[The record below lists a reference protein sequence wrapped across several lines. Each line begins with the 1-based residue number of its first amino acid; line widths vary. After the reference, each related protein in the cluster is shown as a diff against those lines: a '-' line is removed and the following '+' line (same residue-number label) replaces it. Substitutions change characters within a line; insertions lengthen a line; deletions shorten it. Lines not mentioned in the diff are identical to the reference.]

1 LQKKRIELKMPIL
14 LASTEIHVPSFPLL
28 NCELKR
34 LQMIVMKG
42 RMKIV
47 KKFSDVYNFIW
58 DCDFDNKRL
67 TSNFGITLLIANS
80 SAVILPFKALA
91 DEAPETLYPQRLD
104 MPLLFAIAM
113 VGATVGGLL
122 ARERKKELVRLNDQ
136 LRQINSTLRRQ
147 AKIESYAPNL
157 RYAPANRII
166 PQEEVI
172 VDPMKEQLIG
182 NLRTGKKYL
191 RSREPDKAFVEF
203 KTAFDLADNLG
214 DQIEKKKAARGL
226 GASLQRQGKYR
237 EAIEYHSKVL
247 EIAQIANDDS
257 GTTEAHGAIADC
269 YTELGDLEKAAK
281 FYDNYI
287 ARLKVD

>member
-1 LQKKRIELKMPIL
+1 M
-14 LASTEIHVPSFPLL
+14 
-28 NCELKR
+28 
-34 LQMIVMKG
+34 
-42 RMKIV
+42 
-47 KKFSDVYNFIW
+47 
-58 DCDFDNKRL
+58 
-67 TSNFGITLLIANS
+67 
-80 SAVILPFKALA
+80 LP
-91 DEAPETLYPQRLD
+91 
-104 MPLLFAIAM
+104 
-113 VGATVGGLL
+113 GLL

-226 GASLQRQGKYR
+226 GCHLF
-237 EAIEYHSKVL
+237 
-247 EIAQIANDDS
+247 
-257 GTTEAHGAIADC
+257 T
-269 YTELGDLEKAAK
+269 
-281 FYDNYI
+281 
-287 ARLKVD
+287 

>member
-1 LQKKRIELKMPIL
+1 M
-14 LASTEIHVPSFPLL
+14 ASTEIHVPTFPLFS
-28 NCELKR
+28 CEFKH
-34 LQMIVMKG
+34 LQMIMMEG
-42 RMKIV
+42 PTKII
-47 KKFSDVYNFIW
+47 KKLSDVCNFFW
-58 DCDFDNKRL
+58 DCDFDSKRL
-67 TSNFGITLLIANS
+67 TSNFGITLLIATS
-80 SAVILPFKALA
+80 SAAILPFKALA

-104 MPLLFAIAM
+104 MPLLFAISI

-122 ARERKKELVRLNDQ
+122 ARERKKELVRLNNQ

-166 PQEEVI
+166 PQAEVI
-172 VDPMKEQLIG
+172 VDPVKEQLIG

-203 KTAFDLADNLG
+203 KKAFDLADNLG

-269 YTELGDLEKAAK
+269 YTELGDLERAGK
-281 FYDNYI
+281 FYDKYI
-287 ARLKVD
+287 ERLKIE